1 MDPMLIDTTLARVRA
16 ALEADHIENAIVEL
30 ESLHPVDTADALA
43 DLSPR
48 QKARIVMAL
57 DLVDAADL
65 MEEFED
71 EETVDVAEIIP
82 NDILVKLLDEM
93 EPDDAADLL
102 GDLDDS
108 EADML
113 LARMTNGHEVRPLLV
128 YGDETSGGLMTS
140 DYPVLRPR
148 WTAQQALNYLRHKSL
163 DDDVHYYLYV
173 IDAPGHLIG
182 VVGLRQLITA
192 PRDQRIED
200 IMHRNVESVTTD
212 ADQETGARLLAR
224 YGLLALP
231 VVDADGKLVGVI
243 THDDLIEV
251 LEDENTE
258 DIYALA
264 SVAPDSDLTVFSP
277 LRLMVQ
283 RRLPWLYINLTT
295 AFFAAFVISQFQGL
309 YAQVAA
315 LAVFQSVV
323 AALGGNAGTQV
334 LAIIVRG
341 LALGE
346 LEVHQVRRVL
356 GRELTIGVMHG
367 TLVGLGAALVAALW
381 NSNPWFGVVI
391 GIATLGNL
399 IIGGLAGTL
408 VPLTLRALKLDPA
421 LASSVLVTMITDSG
435 GFALFLGLASLMLPV
450 LA

>member
-1 MDPMLIDTTLARVRA
+1 
-16 ALEADHIENAIVEL
+16 
-30 ESLHPVDTADALA
+30 
-43 DLSPR
+43 
-48 QKARIVMAL
+48 
-57 DLVDAADL
+57 
-65 MEEFED
+65 
-71 EETVDVAEIIP
+71 
-82 NDILVKLLDEM
+82 
-93 EPDDAADLL
+93 
-102 GDLDDS
+102 
-108 EADML
+108 
-113 LARMTNGHEVRPLLV
+113 
-128 YGDETSGGLMTS
+128 MTS

-173 IDAPGHLIG
+173 IDASGHLIG

-200 IMHRNVESVTTD
+200 IMYRDVESVTTD
-212 ADQETGARLLAR
+212 TDQETGARLLAR

-231 VVDADGKLVGVI
+231 VVDADGTLVGVI

-264 SVAPDSDLTVFSP
+264 SVAPDSNLTVFSP

-283 RRLPWLYINLTT
+283 HRLPWLYINLTT

-346 LEVHQVRRVL
+346 LEFHQVRRVL

-381 NSNPWFGVVI
+381 NGNPWFGVVI
-391 GIATLGNL
+391 GVATLGNL

-435 GFALFLGLASLMLPV
+435 GFALFLGLASLMLPL